1 MRESRFWILHMMC
14 ALVILVFLGLHLAL
28 MHLSGVLAL
37 INPVL
42 ARPVAWDHVLARA
55 RSNFFTVT
63 YVFMLAAALF
73 HGLYGLRTMLFELT
87 ENPALRKAATLVF
100 VAGGFG
106 LFGLGTYALVA
117 MHLMTRS

>member
-1 MRESRFWILHMMC
+1 MRESRFWILHMIC

-28 MHLSGVLAL
+28 MHLSGMLAL
-37 INPVL
+37 NDPVL

-87 ENPALRKAATLVF
+87 ENPALRKAVTLAF

-106 LFGLGTYALVA
+106 LFGLGAYALVA